1 MTMHRVTIA
10 LLIAGV
16 LTGAA
21 TLLPSLRAEPP
32 SLIEQFLPKR
42 PADTRPAEA
51 KKLIEAHRYSE
62 AIVVL
67 EEYLETVPGDN
78 DSRVQL
84 GWSCYR
90 LGQFTQAKATFAT
103 ALERDAKSDDA
114 RIGLGYSALQL
125 EGADAAAGW
134 FREVL
139 EYDANHRDALEGLVT
154 AGRRAGATR
163 TVVQQA
169 RVAARRLEALSG
181 TARTDAIPAGTERRL
196 RGPEDPSKPLLVRAR
211 AIRDYLE
218 VNEGGIWTPIFV
230 RGFNLGAALPGRYP
244 SQFPEDEA
252 TYRTWIEAIAGMNAN
267 AIRLYTLLPP
277 AFYKALDAWNDRH
290 PAQRL
295 WLIQGVWAELPPGHD
310 FADRHYLEEFHAET
324 ARIIDAVH
332 GNLLLGARAGHAYGA
347 YTADVSDSV
356 LAYIIGREWEP
367 FAVADHNELHDGEP
381 TFVGRWY
388 TVTGGEAMENWVAG
402 VCDWA
407 ADYEVTAYRT
417 LRPLT
422 FANWPTLDPL
432 HHPTEATASEEDQ
445 WMRVYRLP
453 ARAERKVVWEDD
465 AVTLDATKIH
475 ATEQN
480 PTGFF
485 AAYHIYPNFPD
496 FLNLDPRFDQARDPV
511 GKNRY
516 VGYLRELK
524 AYHREQPVIVAEFG
538 MSTSRSIAHS
548 HPQGWHHG
556 GMNEHEQGLI
566 VSRMLRNI
574 YDSRY
579 AGAIVFEFMDEWFKS
594 TWSVAPFESPGDRRR
609 MWFNAESP
617 EQSYGVMAARP
628 ASQAIAI
635 DGKPGDW
642 SGGTKLAG
650 R

>member
-1 MTMHRVTIA
+1 MPMRRLFFV
-10 LLIAGV
+10 LLLAV
-16 LTGAA
+16 ALTGAGM
-21 TLLPSLRAEPP
+21 LLPSLRAESP
-32 SLIEQFLPKR
+32 SIIEQFLPKR

-51 KKLIEAHRYSE
+51 KKLIEAKRYSE
-62 AIVVL
+62 AIALL
-67 EEYLETVPGDN
+67 EEYLETFPRDN
-78 DSRVQL
+78 DSRIQL

-90 LGQFTQAKATFAT
+90 LGQFAKAKATFAA

-139 EYDANHRDALEGLVT
+139 ERDANHRDALEGFVV
-154 AGRRAGATR
+154 AGQRAGASR
-163 TVVQQA
+163 AVVQA
-169 RVAARRLEALSG
+169 SRVAARRLESLAG
-181 TARTDAIPAGTERRL
+181 TGPSDAIPAGTERRL
-196 RGPEDPSKPLLVRAR
+196 RGAEDPAKPLSVRAR
-211 AIRDYLE
+211 AVRDYLE
-218 VNEGGIWTPIFV
+218 VHENGVWTPIFV
-230 RGFNLGAALPGRYP
+230 RGFNLGAALPGRYA
-244 SQFPEDEA
+244 SQFPEDEE
-252 TYRTWIEAIAGMNAN
+252 TYRAWLEAIAGMNAN

-277 AFYKALDAWNDRH
+277 AFYRALDDYNDRH
-290 PAQRL
+290 PAERL
-295 WLIQGVWAELPPGHD
+295 WLIQGVWAELPPKHD
-310 FADRHYLEEFHAET
+310 FKDAHYLEEFHAET

-332 GNLLLGARAGHAYGA
+332 GNLVLGARAGHASGA
-347 YTADVSDSV
+347 YTADASESV

-367 FAVADHNELHDGEP
+367 FAVADHNRIHSGEP
-381 TFVGRWY
+381 AFEGRWY
-388 TVTGGEAMENWVAG
+388 TVTDGEAMENWVAS

-407 ADYEVTAYRT
+407 ADYEAKSYRT

-432 HHPTEATASEEDQ
+432 HHPTESTAAEEDH
-445 WMRVYRLP
+445 WMRVYKLP

-465 AVTLDATKIH
+465 AVTLDATKIR
-475 ATEQN
+475 ATPEN

-496 FLNLDPRFDQARDPV
+496 FLNLDPRFDEARDHL

-516 VGYLRELK
+516 VAYLRELK
-524 AYHREQPVIVAEFG
+524 AYHGEQPVMVAEFG
-538 MSTSRSIAHS
+538 MSTSRSMAHS

-556 GMNEHEQGLI
+556 GMSELQQGRI

-574 YDSRY
+574 HESRY

-594 TWSVAPFESPGDRRR
+594 TWSVAPFESPADRRR
-609 MWFNAESP
+609 MWFNVESP

-628 ASQAIAI
+628 ASQAITI
-635 DGKPGDW
+635 DGKAVEWG
-642 SGGTKLAG
+642 SATKLAG

>member
-1 MTMHRVTIA
+1 MTMRRITIA
-10 LLIAGV
+10 LLVAGA

-21 TLLPSLRAEPP
+21 MLLPALRAEPP
-32 SLIEQFLPKR
+32 SLLDQFLPKR

-51 KKLIEAHRYSE
+51 KKLIAARRYSE
-62 AIVVL
+62 AIVML
-67 EEYLETVPGDN
+67 EEYLEAFPRDN
-78 DSRVQL
+78 DARVQL

-90 LGQFTQAKATFAT
+90 LGQFTKAKTTFAS
-103 ALERDAKSDDA
+103 ALERDARSDDA

-139 EYDANHRDALEGLVT
+139 SHDANHRDALEGLVI
-154 AGRRAGATR
+154 AGQRAGASR
-163 TVVQQA
+163 AVVQEA
-169 RVAARRLEALSG
+169 RVAARRLETLTG
-181 TARTDAIPAGTERRL
+181 TAGTEVIPAGTERRL
-196 RGPEDPSKPLLVRAR
+196 RGPEDPAKPLAVRAR

-218 VNEGGIWTPIFV
+218 VNEDGTWTPIFV

-252 TYRTWIEAIAGMNAN
+252 TYRAWIEAIAGMNAN

-277 AFYKALDAWNDRH
+277 AFYAALDAWNDRH

-295 WLIQGVWAELPPGHD
+295 WLIQGVWAELPPAHD
-310 FADRHYLEEFHAET
+310 FADPHYLEEFHAET

-332 GNLLLGARAGHAYGA
+332 GNLVLGARAGHAYGA
-347 YTADVSDSV
+347 YTADASDSV

-367 FAVADHNELHDGEP
+367 FAVADHNERHNGEP
-381 TFVGRWY
+381 TFTGRWY
-388 TVTGGEAMENWVAG
+388 TVTGGDAMENWVAA

-407 ADYEVTAYRT
+407 AEYEAKSYRT
-417 LRPLT
+417 VRPLT

-432 HHPTEATASEEDQ
+432 HHPTEATAAEEDH
-445 WMRVYRLP
+445 WRRVYRQP

-475 ATEQN
+475 ATPEN

-496 FLNLDPRFDQARDPV
+496 FLNLEPRYDVARDHA
-511 GKNRY
+511 GRSRY

-524 AYHREQPVIVAEFG
+524 AYHGEQPVIVAEFG
-538 MSTSRSIAHS
+538 MSTSRGIAHS

-556 GMNEHEQGLI
+556 GMDEQQQGVI

-574 YDSRY
+574 HDSRY

-628 ASQAIAI
+628 ASQPIVI
-635 DGKPGDW
+635 DGKAGEW
-642 SGGTKLAG
+642 SGATKLAG